1 MSLPTRLLGRAVKVA
16 AEAADRVRPP
26 AADGVVV
33 LLYHR
38 VGGRAQSEIDMP
50 LGLFEEQIA
59 ALAASGAVC
68 TLDDAVEHLAGRRPD
83 GPRVVVTFDDG
94 TDDVVDLAVPV
105 LARHGVPAL
114 LYVATDFVETGRSW
128 PQDGRPASWAGLAD
142 AMATGLLSIGS
153 HTHTHA
159 LLDRLSAAA
168 VDDELDR
175 SIGLIQERL
184 GATPLHFAYP
194 KALLGSAAAQA
205 AVRTR
210 FASAALAGCRAN
222 EPGATDLWR
231 LARSPIQVS
240 DGMRFFTRKLA
251 GGMALEQTLRDLK
264 NRRGYRALTT

>member
-1 MSLPTRLLGRAVKVA
+1 MPLPTRLLGRAVKVA

-26 AADGVVV
+26 PADGVVV

-50 LGLFEEQIA
+50 LDLFEEQIA
-59 ALAASGAVC
+59 ALAASGAAG
-68 TLDDAVEHLAGRRPD
+68 TLDDAIEHLAGRHPG

-94 TDDVVDLAVPV
+94 TDDVVDIAVPI
-105 LARHGVPAL
+105 LARHGVPAV
-114 LYVATDFVETGRSW
+114 LYVATDFVERGQHW
-128 PQDGRPASWAGLAD
+128 PQNGRPASWAGLAD
-142 AMATGLLSIGS
+142 ALATGVLTIGS

-159 LLDRLSAAA
+159 LLDRLPADE
-168 VDDELDR
+168 VEHELDR
-175 SIGLIQERL
+175 SIGLIEERL
-184 GATPLHFAYP
+184 GTTPRHFAYP

-205 AVRTR
+205 AVRER
-210 FASAALAGCRAN
+210 FASAAVAGCRAN
-222 EPGATDLWR
+222 RLGATDLWR